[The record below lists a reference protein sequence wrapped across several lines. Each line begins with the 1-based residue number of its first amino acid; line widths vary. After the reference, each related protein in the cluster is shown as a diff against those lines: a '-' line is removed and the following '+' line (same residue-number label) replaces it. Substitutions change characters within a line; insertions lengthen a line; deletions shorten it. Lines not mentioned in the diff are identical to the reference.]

1 MSTTSGH
8 TPLAIIGMA
17 CRLPGGDGLDD
28 FWSLLRSGGDAV
40 GEFPA
45 DRLDRELYYSSTRG
59 RRGKTYSTLGGMI
72 ADRPLD
78 EFVRSL
84 PAEMRE
90 AADPCHLILC
100 ETAARAIAHA
110 GYDPKSLATRN
121 IGVYVG
127 HSGGSSAGGEASMGS
142 MVADIV
148 GRLDNTKAFG
158 ELTAAQREQVR
169 EESIRDLL
177 ASRSVRADG
186 GLSLQANAAASLL
199 ARAFGLD
206 GPQYVIDAA
215 CASSL
220 VALQAAS
227 AALENDRIDAA
238 LVCGAS
244 YNKSDSL
251 VLFSHAQS
259 CSATGSRPFDAT
271 ADGLIGSEGYV
282 VLAVKTLARARADG
296 DTIHAVIRGIGVSSD
311 GRGRSL
317 WAPRKEGQLEAV
329 RRAYDAAVDPTT
341 IQYVEMHATSTQVG
355 DATEISALAA
365 FFADRPPKGP
375 IPIGSVKSNIGHT
388 LETAGLAGLLKT
400 VLAMKHRVI
409 PASIHVGELNRNV
422 DWANTRLEVVRNATS
437 WPEPRAGV
445 PRRAAVNAFGI
456 GGLNVH
462 VVLEEFDAVGA
473 YAAPQRV
480 RRGGGEAVA
489 IVGRGAVLPG
499 AFTLQAFRELCR
511 SQRDARSEAP
521 RSRWN
526 ARLALDADHFGRPRI
541 LNALGGFLRE
551 YRYDWRR
558 HKIPPK
564 QLETANLLQFLLL
577 DAADQA
583 LDEARESA
591 APADGSRT
599 GVVIGTIFGGD
610 FSNQLQVGL
619 RLPEIRR
626 AVERAAAQCGVSP
639 AATREFFAEFEE
651 RLLIDMPALIDETG
665 SFTSSTLASRL
676 TKTFDLMGGAL
687 AVDAGECSGAA
698 ALALAVE
705 LLLTGKNDAVLCA
718 GAQRAMG
725 LPAYETLTLAG
736 RLAAPGSRRGEGHV
750 PGEGTVVLFLKRLS
764 DAQRDGNRVFG
775 ILREAGVS
783 FAENNPRAAVASAAR
798 RAAKSPFDATLRPVA
813 YGLAKL
819 DGALNA
825 GLDGAYPH
833 ARTLQLPSP
842 VELIGHTQAAHGL
855 VDLVQTTFEF
865 EQSSVNAEEN
875 VPDAAALTSA
885 TCVGLS
891 YHFVMENP
899 RPIPKQPAAI
909 AEVPTRVPSP
919 SPVVSHVRTLPAVG
933 GRVVGVFAGQA
944 AQYPGMVKAL
954 ASADPVVGAFLK
966 EADEN
971 LACFGLPSFGQFA
984 WGDATGLG
992 TDVRLTQLAMLIADL
1007 AYDRALTARGVRYD
1021 WAAGHS
1027 YGEIA
1032 ALTAAGCWTLKQAI
1046 ELTLRRSEA
1055 VLDCHC
1061 PASAML
1067 AVSASPMELQPLIAS
1082 QRVELYFTHH
1092 NAPQQTVL
1100 AGEQRTVQQ
1109 FAEVL
1114 KNSGYDCRTIDVPR
1128 PFHSPMLK
1136 GAASAF
1142 KKALQNAPIRPP
1154 VVPVLSGVTNRFVTE
1169 PDEIREN
1176 LARQLTQPL
1185 RYVEL
1190 VQRLQREGARLII
1203 EVGPNSVLTN
1213 LHRQILTGLPVE
1225 SIACDDRSQSSTA
1238 QLDRAAEL
1246 HRQMRGTS
1254 SAESVIINAV
1264 TSVPRPGLAAGR
1276 PALTAEAAPV
1286 VAFDATADRRRRA
1299 RDAATSKLAEPIAAR
1314 NESRQPNASPDAVV
1328 PATVEPEETRDSG
1341 ARRSQP
1347 NLAAFLVSFVVEQTG
1362 YPPEIVD
1369 LDADLEADLGIDS
1382 IKKAQL
1388 FGELREFF
1396 ELPPREELRLSEF
1409 PTLRHVERLLSRGQ
1423 GKNEW
1428 LSPATNESATTD
1440 SGTATIPASLDTP
1453 QNETYEKLQRF
1464 LVNFVVEQTGY
1475 PIEVVDLDADL
1486 EADLGIDSIKKAQ
1499 ILGELREHFSSSDAA
1514 SFKPIDFPT
1523 LRHILNRFAEVNAAP
1538 TPVNVATVPVMSA
1551 VSEAGD
1557 ARGPAVA
1564 AAIPAATTSGS
1575 DVWESQ
1581 IRANCRGAALLL
1593 LSGTPYEMGREH
1605 GIRHGTEIRKILRRH
1620 VDLSG
1625 PEIPL
1630 PRDLLR
1636 PDRLRQFY
1644 SAEEM
1649 EELEGVADGAG
1660 VAVANLLAHN
1670 LALTFD
1676 SGAGCVQFAMTAE
1689 ENGTLIHAA
1698 NEDSPWTLTMRDCLR
1713 GIVQI
1718 RRAGE
1723 GREFATFTVVGQT
1736 AGINGLNSAG
1746 LSVTSTKLLE
1756 RPLRISGDILGKTPT
1771 HTHSTLVKHVLARAG
1786 DLNEALS
1793 IIREFPRMGSWSM
1806 CLGHRGA
1813 DRLAY
1818 VEYDGELL
1826 EVRQGMPRVASANHS
1841 LIAAPGPEVP
1851 EHSKHRLSRL
1861 TQMLAAETRPI
1872 DVEVAERILRDRYD
1886 AARQM
1891 ATSHP
1896 TMNTVYRV
1904 DNQVGMVMSPAS
1916 LALHAVVHLPRE
1928 RFAAPATGVS
1938 PSIAHTD
1945 RAEEPTPSP
1954 APSMHRNEKSVT
1966 SRYVLQMV
1974 ERPLLGA
1981 GSPERVFAGRALILG
1996 HNAFAEALRSY
2007 LESAGAVV
2015 EILADNDIT
2024 ATLARI
2030 DAAWKSGP
2038 APYLFLTTACDE
2050 DAATSFDAAHY
2061 ADRRRRGVQVPY
2073 QVCQS
2078 WAKHVTDAQL
2088 WDDAVVVA
2096 FTKLGGE
2103 FGVTGDVGSVEG
2115 GALAGLLKALCI
2127 ENWVQGRRRTTIR
2140 LLDLAASTTPTEAVA
2155 ALRRELTETSIHM
2168 EIGWTGDL
2176 RRVARTRRAPL
2187 PRATERNAVRRGSA
2201 WVCTGGARGIT
2212 ALVARTLAR
2221 EYGVRLHL
2229 LGTAP
2234 VPNIDPGWLELSEAG
2249 LKALRNGVMR
2259 DAQAAGKP
2267 TLKTW
2272 QDVEKAIE
2280 IEQTLRKFAAEGIA
2294 AEYHSCDVADRASL
2308 HEVLCAIRA
2317 RGVPIE
2323 GVLHGAG
2330 FGKDSRFDRKEMSN
2344 VEKCFRA
2351 KNDGAA
2357 HLMDLT
2363 REDPL
2368 RHFIGF
2374 GSISGRFGANGHTDY
2389 SAAND
2394 MLAKQIDWFRK
2405 ARPDCRSATFHWHAW
2420 DDVGMA
2426 TKPETRLA
2434 LEMVN
2439 MVFMPAREG
2448 VEHLLNELEAGLPD
2462 AEVMIT
2468 TDAYRN
2474 QFQPDDAHHRLDH
2487 DLSEVD
2493 GEFRASLDPTKDRF
2507 LLDHRLDDHPLLPV
2521 VVGLELLAE
2530 GARSISGVRPTVF
2543 RNVEALQG
2551 LKFADDRSRAAC
2563 VKRISNHGEP
2573 PLYALQSDVR
2583 TRDGKLVEA
2592 GRTYLRGVVEA
2603 STLTLGRDATIAVP
2617 PASEGRPVEYLERP
2631 ARFYLGP
2638 SLRSLQMFWST
2649 SEAAWGRVVAPP
2661 LEVLAGAERGAKWIV
2676 PSAVLDACLYAVGLW
2691 AWENIRPGTAL
2702 PKSFATVRL
2711 GRLPRTAESCL
2722 VRAEC
2727 REKTATE
2734 AVFDFVLY
2742 GDDGDILIDVE
2753 GYRVVWLGA

>member
-1 MSTTSGH
+1 MLKDSGH
-8 TPLAIIGMA
+8 APLAIVGMA
-17 CRLPGGDGLDD
+17 CRLPGGDGLED

-40 GEFPA
+40 VEFPA
-45 DRLDRELYYSSTRG
+45 DRLDRELYYSPTRG

-72 ADRPLD
+72 KDRPLD
-78 EFVRSL
+78 EFVREL
-84 PAEMRE
+84 PAEIID

-100 ETAARAIAHA
+100 ETAARALTHA
-110 GYDPKSLATRN
+110 GYDLRSPTTRN

-127 HSGGSSAGGEASMGS
+127 HSGGSSAGGEASMGA
-142 MVADIV
+142 MVADV
-148 GRLDNTKAFG
+148 VSRLDGTKAFG
-158 ELTAAQREQVR
+158 ELNAEHREKVR
-169 EESIRDLL
+169 EETIRELL
-177 ASRSVRADG
+177 VSRPVRADG

-227 AALENDRIDAA
+227 AALENERIDAA

-251 VLFSHAQS
+251 ILFSHAQS

-282 VLAVKTLARARADG
+282 VLTVKTLTRARADG
-296 DTIHAVIRGIGVSSD
+296 DTIHAVVRGIGVSSD

-329 RRAYDAAVDPTT
+329 RRAYDATVDPTT

-355 DATEISALAA
+355 DATEVSALAA
-365 FFADRPPKGP
+365 FFTDQRLKRP

-388 LETAGLAGLLKT
+388 LETAGLAGVLKT
-400 VLAMKHRVI
+400 VLAMRHRII

-422 DWANTRLEVVRNATS
+422 DWSNTPLEVVRNARS
-437 WPEPRAGV
+437 WPEPTAGE

-462 VVLEEFDAVGA
+462 VVLEEYDAATSSVS
-473 YAAPQRV
+473 APRV
-480 RRGGGEAVA
+480 RRNDNEAVA
-489 IVGRGAVLPG
+489 IVGRGTVLPG
-499 AFTLQAFRELCR
+499 AFTLETFRELCR
-511 SQRDARSEAP
+511 SQCDARSQVP
-521 RSRWN
+521 QDRWS
-526 ARLALDADHFGRPRI
+526 ARLALSADRFGRPRI
-541 LNALGGFLRE
+541 LNALGGFLRG
-551 YRYDWRR
+551 YQYDWRR

-583 LDEARESA
+583 LDEARKSA
-591 APADGSRT
+591 SLGNGGRT

-610 FSNQLQVGL
+610 FSNQLHVGL

-626 AVERAAAQCGVSP
+626 AIEKAAARVGVFPPS
-639 AATREFFAEFEE
+639 THEIFDEFEE
-651 RLLIDMPALIDETG
+651 RLLKDMPALIDETG

-698 ALALAVE
+698 ALALSVE
-705 LLLTGKNDAVLCA
+705 LLLTGRNDAVLCA

-725 LPAYETLTLAG
+725 LPAYETLALSG
-736 RLAAPGSRRGEGHV
+736 RLAAPECGRGEGHV
-750 PGEGTVVLFLKRLS
+750 PGEGAVVLMLKRLS
-764 DAQRDGNRVFG
+764 DARRDGNQVFG
-775 ILREAGVS
+775 ILRGAGVS
-783 FAENNPRAAVASAAR
+783 FSARDPQAAVASAVRRTVKSQFESSVR
-798 RAAKSPFDATLRPVA
+798 RAGQ
-813 YGLAKL
+813 GLARL
-819 DGALNA
+819 DGALNG
-825 GLDGAYPH
+825 GLDEVYAS
-833 ARTLQLPSP
+833 ARSLQLPSP
-842 VELIGHTQAAHGL
+842 VDFIGHTQATHGL

-865 EQSSVNAEEN
+865 ERVSVNAREN
-875 VPDAAALTSA
+875 IPDAVALTSA
-885 TCVGLS
+885 SCDGLS
-891 YHFVMENP
+891 YHYVMENP
-899 RPIPKQPAAI
+899 SPNQIQS
-909 AEVPTRVPSP
+909 VVDSDFTMRVPSP
-919 SPVVSHVRTLPAVG
+919 TAAVSQVRALHDLDA
-933 GRVVGVFAGQA
+933 RVVGLFAGQA
-944 AQYPGMVKAL
+944 AQYPGMVQAL
-954 ASADPVVGAFLK
+954 AAADAEVGDFLN
-966 EADEN
+966 EADEH
-971 LACFGLPSFGQFA
+971 LASCGLSPFRQFA
-984 WGDATGLG
+984 WGEAPGLG

-1007 AYDRALTARGVRYD
+1007 AYDRALSARGVRYD
-1021 WAAGHS
+1021 WVAGHS

-1055 VLDCHC
+1055 VLACDC

-1067 AVSASPMELQPLIAS
+1067 AVAASPMELQPLIAG
-1082 QRVELYFTHH
+1082 QRAELYFTHH
-1092 NAPQQTVL
+1092 NSPQQTVL

-1109 FAEVL
+1109 FAEL
-1114 KNSGYDCRTIDVPR
+1114 AKKNGYDCRTIDVPR
-1128 PFHSPMLK
+1128 PFHSPLLK
-1136 GAASAF
+1136 GAAAAF
-1142 KKALQNAPIRPP
+1142 KRALQDAPIRPP
-1154 VVPVLSGVTNRFVTE
+1154 VIPVLSGVTNRFVTE
-1169 PDEIREN
+1169 PEEIREN

-1190 VQRLQREGARLII
+1190 VQRLQRAGAKLLI
-1203 EVGPNSVLTN
+1203 EVGPSSVLTN
-1213 LHRQILTGLPVE
+1213 LHRQILGDQPVDLV
-1225 SIACDDRSQSSTA
+1225 ACDDRPHPPNV
-1238 QLDRAAEL
+1238 QLGRVSEL
-1246 HRQMRGTS
+1246 YGKLRGANVAVNPRIAGLS
-1254 SAESVIINAV
+1254 LSAVGWPNSANSAFFAGNAV
-1264 TSVPRPGLAAGR
+1264 DVS
-1276 PALTAEAAPV
+1276 PV
-1286 VAFDATADRRRRA
+1286 VAFDATAERRQRA
-1299 RDAATSKLAEPIAAR
+1299 RAAANAKVAEPK
-1314 NESRQPNASPDAVV
+1314 PDEKKPPQVTHVADVSEV
-1328 PATVEPEETRDSG
+1328 KREPESAAYGDV
-1341 ARRSQP
+1341 RRTPP

-1428 LSPATNESATTD
+1428 LNSTAEDAAATDCERLLAPEFLDAEPRES
-1440 SGTATIPASLDTP
+1440 L
-1453 QNETYEKLQRF
+1453 EKLQAF

-1475 PIEVVDLDADL
+1475 PTEVVDLDADL

-1499 ILGELREHFSSSDAA
+1499 ILGELREHFSASDAA
-1514 SFKPIDFPT
+1514 SLKPNDFPT
-1523 LRHILNRFAEVNAAP
+1523 LRHILNRFAEVGAAP
-1538 TPVNVATVPVMSA
+1538 KSGSVIVECCETPI
-1551 VSEAGD
+1551 
-1557 ARGPAVA
+1557 PAVA
-1564 AAIPAATTSGS
+1564 ASMCSASSARS
-1575 DVWESQ
+1575 DLWESQ
-1581 IRANCRGAALLL
+1581 IRANCSGAEVLL

-1605 GIRHGTEIRKILRRH
+1605 GLRHSAEIRKILRRH
-1620 VDLSG
+1620 VDLIG

-1636 PDRLRQFY
+1636 PDRLRMFY

-1649 EELEGVADGAG
+1649 EELEGVAEGAG

-1676 SGAGCVQFAMTAE
+1676 NGAGCVQFAMTAE

-1718 RRAGE
+1718 RRARD

-1736 AGINGLNSAG
+1736 AGINGLNSSG

-1756 RPLRISGDILGKTPT
+1756 RPLRISGDVLGRTPT
-1771 HTHSTLVKHVLARAG
+1771 YTHSTLVKHVLARAC
-1786 DLNEALS
+1786 DLGEALS
-1793 IIREFPRMGSWSM
+1793 IVREFPRMGSWSM
-1806 CLGHRGA
+1806 CIGHRGA

-1818 VEYDGELL
+1818 VEYDGKAL
-1826 EVRQGMPRVASANHS
+1826 EVRQGMPRVATANHS
-1841 LIAAPGPEVP
+1841 LIAAPGAEVP
-1851 EHSKHRLSRL
+1851 EHSRHRLSRL
-1861 TQMLAAETRPI
+1861 NQLLDAERQPI
-1872 DVEVAERILRDRYD
+1872 GMEVAERILRDRYD
-1886 AARQM
+1886 SARQM

-1896 TMNTVYRV
+1896 TMNTVFRV
-1904 DNQVGMVMSPAS
+1904 DNQVGMVMSPAT
-1916 LALHAVVHLPRE
+1916 LDLHAVVHLPRE
-1928 RFAAPATGVS
+1928 RFAVPASSV
-1938 PSIAHTD
+1938 
-1945 RAEEPTPSP
+1945 TPSEP
-1954 APSMHRNEKSVT
+1954 AVEARLSAAPSAVPCEKPVT

-1974 ERPLLGA
+1974 ERPLLGTC
-1981 GSPERVFAGRALILG
+1981 SQERSFSGFALILG
-1996 HNAFAEALRSY
+1996 RNAFAEALRSY
-2007 LESAGAVV
+2007 LQSAGAVV
-2015 EILADNDIT
+2015 EMLSEEEDVT

-2030 DAAWKSGP
+2030 DAAWSRGP
-2038 APYLFLTTACDE
+2038 APYLFLTTPCDE
-2050 DAATSFDAAHY
+2050 DATASFDARQH
-2061 ADRRRRGVQVPY
+2061 ADRRRRGVQLPY
-2073 QVCQS
+2073 QACQRWS
-2078 WAKHVTDAQL
+2078 KYVTDANL
-2088 WDDAVVVA
+2088 WDEAVVVA
-2096 FTKLGGE
+2096 LTKLGGE
-2103 FGVTGDVGSVEG
+2103 FGIAGKVGSVEG

-2140 LLDLAASTTPTEAVA
+2140 VLDVAETTSPDEAVA
-2155 ALRRELTETSIHM
+2155 ALKRELSETSIHM
-2168 EIGWTGDL
+2168 EIGWKGEV
-2176 RRVARTRRAPL
+2176 RRVVRTRRAPL
-2187 PRATERNAVRRGSA
+2187 PKAIVRNAVRRGSA

-2212 ALVARTLAR
+2212 ALVARTLAK

-2234 VPNIDPGWLELSEAG
+2234 VPTIDPGWLELSETG
-2249 LKALRNGVMR
+2249 LKALRNVVMR
-2259 DAQAAGKP
+2259 EAQAAGKP

-2280 IEQTLRKFAAEGIA
+2280 IERTLRTFSAEGIV
-2294 AEYHSCDVADRASL
+2294 AEYHCCDVADHAAL
-2308 HEVLCAIRA
+2308 DGVLRAIRA
-2317 RGVPIE
+2317 QGVPIE

-2357 HLMDLT
+2357 HLMELT
-2363 REDPL
+2363 RTDPL
-2368 RHFIGF
+2368 KHFIGF

-2394 MLAKQIDWFRK
+2394 MLAKQVDWFRSV
-2405 ARPDCRSATFHWHAW
+2405 RPDCRSATFHWHAW

-2448 VEHLLNELEAGLPD
+2448 IEHLLNELEAGLPD

-2468 TDAYRN
+2468 TDAYRD
-2474 QFQPDDAHHRLDH
+2474 QFQPDDPHHCLDH
-2487 DLSEVD
+2487 GTIGGCGTLDVV
-2493 GEFRASLDPTKDRF
+2493 FDPTKDRF
-2507 LLDHRLDDHPLLPV
+2507 LLDHRLNDQPLLPV

-2530 GARSISGVRPTVF
+2530 GARAVSGLRPTAF
-2543 RNVEALQG
+2543 HNVEALHG
-2551 LKFADDRSRAAC
+2551 LKFADERRRTASVRRLSDSGDA
-2563 VKRISNHGEP
+2563 ST
-2573 PLYALQSDVR
+2573 YALQCDVH

-2592 GRTYLRGVVEA
+2592 GRTYLRGVVES
-2603 STLTLGRDATIAVP
+2603 STLATARDTGIAAP
-2617 PASEGRPVEYLERP
+2617 PESEGRRVDYLERP
-2631 ARFYLGP
+2631 APFYLGP
-2638 SLRSLQMFWST
+2638 SLRTLETFWST
-2649 SEAAWGRVVAPP
+2649 PGAAYGKIIAPP
-2661 LEVLAGAERGAKWIV
+2661 LDALAGAEQAAKWLI
-2676 PSAVLDACLYAVGLW
+2676 PSAVLDACLYTVGLW
-2691 AWENIRPGTAL
+2691 AWQSIRPGTAL
-2702 PKSFATVRL
+2702 PKSFATVKL
-2711 GRLPRTAESCL
+2711 GRLPRAGESCI
-2722 VRAEC
+2722 VRAEST
-2727 REKTATE
+2727 EQTASE
-2734 AVFDFVLY
+2734 AVFNFVLC
-2742 GDDGDILIDVE
+2742 GDDGDVLIDVE